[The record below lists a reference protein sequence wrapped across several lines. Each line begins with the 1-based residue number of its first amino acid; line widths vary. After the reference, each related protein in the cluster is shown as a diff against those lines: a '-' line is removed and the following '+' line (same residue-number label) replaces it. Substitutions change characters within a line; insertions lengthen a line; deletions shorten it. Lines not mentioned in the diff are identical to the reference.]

1 MGSLP
6 DEQAALGAAS
16 AAELAEARQELC
28 QLMGS
33 ASSLVAVLM
42 ASQRARIEAQ
52 QLQRLWWTPRLDVH
66 PQPGSASDAEV
77 AAAHGVLPETVATY
91 RAAYSLQ
98 VRKGRPPW
106 QPSRDVLPLP
116 GQDTDRAV
124 AAAHGVT
131 APTVRHYRK
140 RHGIEGARGRGR
152 PCWQPD
158 PSIHPQPGQA
168 SARAVAA
175 AHGVSPTT
183 VSAYLRRC
191 NQL

>member
-1 MGSLP
+1 VGSLP

-16 AAELAEARQELC
+16 AEELAEARQELW

-33 ASSLVAVLM
+33 ASGLAAVLM
-42 ASQRARIEAQ
+42 ASQRARIEAE
-52 QLQRLWWTPRLDVH
+52 QLQRLWWTPRPDVH
-66 PQPGSASDAEV
+66 PQPAAASDAEV

-124 AAAHGVT
+124 ATAHGVT
-131 APTVRHYRK
+131 LATVRHYRK
-140 RHGIEGARGRGR
+140 RHSIDAVRGRGR

-158 PSIHPQPGQA
+158 PSISPQPGQA

-183 VSAYLRRC
+183 VSAYLRKC